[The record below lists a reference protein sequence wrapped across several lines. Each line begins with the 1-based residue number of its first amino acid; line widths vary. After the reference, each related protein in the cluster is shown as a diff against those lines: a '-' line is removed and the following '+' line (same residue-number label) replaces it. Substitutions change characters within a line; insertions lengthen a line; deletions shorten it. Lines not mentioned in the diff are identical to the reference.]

1 MSKKQWSC
9 ESVSREAHAVSDVEL
24 RQRLAEVFVLLV
36 KERSQQQKDLP
47 AFSKDHVLIEQQVPN
62 TSDEKKGA

>member
-9 ESVSREAHAVSDVEL
+9 ESVKREFHTISDIEL
-24 RQRLAEVFVLLV
+24 RQRLAESFEILV
-36 KERSQQQKDLP
+36 KEKRQQQNLS
-47 AFSKDHVLIEQQVPN
+47 AFSKESTSLPLQAPK